1 MKAPN
6 DLWFEELAV
15 LREIMA
21 KDLEEEEFQ
30 IQY

>member
-15 LREIMA
+15 LTEIMA
-21 KDLEEEEFQ
+21 KDWEKEELQ
-30 IQY
+30 IQD